1 MQLFV
6 QMLERDCN
14 SGFQK
19 RNPTLKVV
27 ALSEIGRLTGNDPGT
42 IGNATLC
49 QSVTEVIR

>member
-19 RNPTLKVV
+19 RNPTPGV
-27 ALSEIGRLTGNDPGT
+27 AVLSEIGRFIPHDPGT
-42 IGNATLC
+42 IGNATR
-49 QSVTEVIR
+49 S